1 MGLEELLAQKKQIE
15 EQIRKLRGAEFQ
27 VGNAKIQRSINYK
40 NTWQLS
46 IGKKYFDDT
55 APARRIKNVW
65 MGVADS
71 RERETVVNYIPTLI
85 SDLQKLYEK
94 CTEVEN

>member
-15 EQIRKLRGAEFQ
+15 EQIRQLRGAQIQ
-27 VGNAKIQRSINYK
+27 VGNAKIVRSQNYK
-40 NTWQLS
+40 NVWQLS

-65 MGVADS
+65 MSIADS
-71 RERETVVNYIPTLI
+71 RERKTVINYIPTII
-85 SDLQKLYEK
+85 SELQELYEK
-94 CTEVEN
+94 CMKEAE